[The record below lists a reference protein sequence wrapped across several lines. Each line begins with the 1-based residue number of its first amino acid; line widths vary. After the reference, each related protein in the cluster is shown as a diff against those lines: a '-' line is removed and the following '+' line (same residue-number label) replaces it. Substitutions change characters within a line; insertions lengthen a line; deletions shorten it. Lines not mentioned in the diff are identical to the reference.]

1 MTVSEQ
7 AKKLA
12 FYLQVRKSSTG
23 ATQEECSAAQDYRE
37 YLAPI
42 EESAQAAWRA
52 FNATALEPLSDFD
65 LPADDFACVAGQFF
79 SGKEY
84 HEVVLPYPPPLP
96 MQRPKRDHSFFD
108 AYCRGLERN
117 GDLETRSSVESTYA
131 RMSDVLATRDA
142 ANQKVSGLVVGRV
155 QSGKTRNYVGLAL
168 KAADEGWNVVFV
180 LTSNNLALAG
190 QTRDRLRNDFAQ
202 AGVSD
207 GDALEL
213 EFLASG
219 VVNRIP
225 TALARPEGFLYWGLA
240 MKERA
245 SLKRIRQW
253 LSDASDLAHQMRV
266 LVIDDEADNASQNT
280 MNAGNG
286 VMKEEDADLLPL
298 VIQET
303 DPSFGPLSEWSETIR
318 NASFP
323 EENGNSE
330 ASATMRRLVDTLR
343 TRTGTNAQKRDDI
356 LHSVEFCDLLGLK
369 IVRDANGNAVDLATL
384 AGGFF
389 HRAKGRG
396 NQTAATF
403 CSFLRFVL
411 EVAMTRSAINAFIV
425 DLIQTGVPGERT
437 SPFQRT
443 SYVAYT
449 ATPYANIL
457 NESPNQT
464 PLYADFIQTLNENR
478 QYFGAAKIFGTDRTA
493 NGTKMPIVRTL
504 AKEELRFAVRPIQGL
519 KDEGEDGSSLGY
531 LSVSFNPDLEYET
544 TDGNGRR
551 VATGTWQSMRDA
563 IAWSFCAAA
572 VRSARRNGQDGTER
586 EERWTTML
594 VNLSQLQGSHESV
607 VQILRDHID
616 RCTERPDE
624 FIIRCRAVW
633 DRERNAF
640 TKDKFDRL
648 FNADNDSSNSYGPVD
663 DYPSWEAI
671 EPELRRFVELA
682 RGIKVH
688 VIEVNSG
695 NPASLDE
702 YNQAT
707 GARQL
712 VGDHLWILCGGNVI
726 SRGLTLPGLVCSYFD
741 RFRKSSAVDTMTQ
754 MGRWFGYRR
763 GYELLPRIWMDAAT
777 ISEMKG
783 IAYIETR
790 MHAGMRENFDNG
802 FSPCD
807 ESHHQEIFCYGRRLS
822 GRNAGQ
828 TPVRSTGTHG
838 STLVFK
844 TGDDN
849 ARRMIDATNR
859 FLHLLGEPTDSWTK
873 GYAYPGIRLWETV
886 GVDTVG
892 NFIEETIP
900 NYPSESSD
908 VLSSFVAA
916 IRRDRREC
924 VNVVLGEPS
933 TGSESFSFPS
943 GPSSRCS
950 TIAPKDVRNG
960 VARFDTLRLYL
971 PFYAMIPERVL
982 TELDCDYLAND
993 IGQGTNG
1000 RIVPRLFALV
1010 DAAGGKLPASLVP
1023 ILGTIPKEQIRE
1035 GLLDVIQNV
1044 RQHPSMKLPPPI
1056 HQLLGYV
1063 SDGYRN
1069 RSSSDYMGEAHKRA
1083 NHRRPVLQI
1092 QLFKPEGDAFADLT
1106 VPFCSL
1112 SFYWPGHNPDGF
1124 YAVTVC

>member
-1 MTVSEQ
+1 MTILEQ

-12 FYLQVRKSSTG
+12 FYLQVRQNISS
-23 ATQEECSAAQDYRE
+23 ATQADCSTTQDYRE
-37 YLAPI
+37 YLAPV

-52 FNATALEPLSDFD
+52 FNATDLEPLSDFD
-65 LPADDFACVAGQFF
+65 LPADDFASIAGQYF
-79 SGKEY
+79 SGKSF
-84 HEVVLPYPPPLP
+84 HEVILPYPPPQP
-96 MQRPKRDHSFFD
+96 MQRPERVSFFD

-117 GDLETRSSVESTYA
+117 GDAETRSSVESTYA

-142 ANQKVSGLVVGRV
+142 TNQKVSGLVVGRV

-207 GDALEL
+207 GEAREL

-219 VVNRIP
+219 VANPIP
-225 TALARPEGFLYWGLA
+225 TALARPKGFLYWGLA

-253 LSDASDLAHQMRV
+253 LSDTSDLAHLMRV

-280 MNAGNG
+280 MTAGNG
-286 VMKEEDADLLPL
+286 VMEEEHADMLPIAIL
-298 VIQET
+298 QT
-303 DPSFGPLSEWSETIR
+303 DSEFRPLAEWSERIR

-323 EENGNSE
+323 DEEGDSE
-330 ASATMRRLVDTLR
+330 DAATMRRLVDTLR
-343 TRTGTNAQKRDDI
+343 TRTGTNVQKRDDI
-356 LHSVEFCDLLGLK
+356 LHSVEFCELLGLT
-369 IVRDANGNAVDLATL
+369 IVQDANGNAVDLATL
-384 AGGFF
+384 AGAFF
-389 HRAKGRG
+389 HRATGRG
-396 NQTAATF
+396 IQTAATF

-443 SYVAYT
+443 SYIAYT

-464 PLYADFIQTLNENR
+464 PLYSDFIQTLNENR
-478 QYFGAAKIFGTDRTA
+478 QYFGAAKIFGTDRTT
-493 NGTKMPIVRTL
+493 NGTRMAIVRSL

-519 KDEGEDGSSLGY
+519 KDEDEDRSSYGY

-551 VATGTWQSMRDA
+551 VATGTWCSMRDA
-563 IAWSFCAAA
+563 IAWAFCAGA
-572 VRSARRNGQDGTER
+572 VRASMRNRRDDAGR

-607 VQILRDHID
+607 ARILRDHID
-616 RCTERPDE
+616 HCTERPDE
-624 FIIRCRAVW
+624 FMTRCRTVW

-640 TKDKFDRL
+640 TKDGFDRL
-648 FNADNDSSNSYGPVD
+648 FNAGDSSSDNYGPVD
-663 DYPSWEAI
+663 DYPDWEAI
-671 EPELRRFVELA
+671 QPELRRFVELA

-688 VIEVNSG
+688 VVEVNSG

-702 YNQAT
+702 YNQAP

-763 GYELLPRIWMDAAT
+763 GYELLPRIWMDSAT
-777 ISEMKG
+777 VSEMKG

-807 ESHHQEIFCYGRRLS
+807 ESHHQEVYCYGRRLS
-822 GRNAGQ
+822 GRDSGQ
-828 TPVRSTGTHG
+828 IPVRSTGTHG

-844 TGDDN
+844 TDDDN
-849 ARRMIDATNR
+849 ARRMIDATDR
-859 FLHLLGEPTDSWTK
+859 FLHLLGDRTDSRAK
-873 GYAYPGIRLWETV
+873 GYAYPGICLWETV
-886 GVDTVG
+886 GIDAIG
-892 NFIEETIP
+892 NFIEETLP

-943 GPSSRCS
+943 GIFARCS

-1000 RIVPRLFALV
+1000 RIVPKLFALM
-1010 DAAGGKLPASLVP
+1010 DAAGGNLPASLVP

-1035 GLLDVIQNV
+1035 GLLGIIQNV
-1044 RQHPSMKLPPPI
+1044 SQHPAMKLPPPV

-1092 QLFKPEGDAFADLT
+1092 QLFKPDGNAFADLT

-1124 YAVTVC
+1124 YAVKVC